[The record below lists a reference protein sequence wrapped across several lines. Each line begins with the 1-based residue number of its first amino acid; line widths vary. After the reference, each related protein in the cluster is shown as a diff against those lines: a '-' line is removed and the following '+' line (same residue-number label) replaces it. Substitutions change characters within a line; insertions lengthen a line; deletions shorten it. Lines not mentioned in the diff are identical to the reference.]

1 MAETDILY
9 VGRPGKRNT
18 DDVIAAVVKR
28 LGKGGIDNVV
38 VASRTGS
45 TARKMLRAIGE
56 RPVKVIAVTSHCG
69 FEKEGGCEMSQGVL
83 DGLSR
88 NGVTVVRASHV
99 LSGVERSLTRKFG
112 GASRVEA
119 IAEAIRSLFGQGV
132 KVCIE
137 VTVMAADSGAIPVG
151 DVEVI
156 AVGGTGTGADTA
168 CVVRPAHSN
177 AFFNFEV
184 REIIAMPRQRGTG
197 GRK

>member
-1 MAETDILY
+1 
-9 VGRPGKRNT
+9 
-18 DDVIAAVVKR
+18 
-28 LGKGGIDNVV
+28 
-38 VASRTGS
+38 
-45 TARKMLRAIGE
+45 
-56 RPVKVIAVTSHCG
+56 
-69 FEKEGGCEMSQGVL
+69 MSQGVL

-119 IAEAIRSLFGQGV
+119 IAEAIRSLFGQGM
-132 KVCIE
+132 KVSIE

>member
-69 FEKEGGCEMSQGVL
+69 FEKEGECEMSQGVL

-88 NGVTVVRASHV
+88 NGVTVTFMIS
-99 LSGVERSLTRKFG
+99 RKEHDNLL
-112 GASRVEA
+112 A
-119 IAEAIRSLFGQGV
+119 
-132 KVCIE
+132 
-137 VTVMAADSGAIPVG
+137 
-151 DVEVI
+151 DVESTICGPPGVH
-156 AVGGTGTGADTA
+156 DTDA
-168 CVVRPAHSN
+168 
-177 AFFNFEV
+177 
-184 REIIAMPRQRGTG
+184 
-197 GRK
+197 